1 MKKIL
6 LLMAAVLAV
15 GITAHATDGDVIEFG
30 DFICKVLSEKEK
42 TAVITGYNGQP
53 IGELVL
59 PSSVNKSTGWSYAV
73 TAIGSSA
80 FRNCTG
86 LTSITIPNSV
96 TSIGK
101 EAFQGCTGLT
111 SITIP
116 NSVTAIGTGA
126 FSNCSNLTEILVEEG
141 NTAYTSI
148 EGVLFSNEKTTLVAY
163 PAAKAPDYEIPNSVT
178 AIGDYAFSECV
189 GLTSV
194 TIPNSVTAIGDYA
207 FYCSGLTSITIPNS
221 VTAIGTAAFSNCSGL
236 TSVTIPNSVT
246 AIGNYAFYRC
256 IGLTSITIPNSV
268 TAIGRSAFANCTGLT
283 SITIPNSVTAISDH
297 AFSNCSG
304 LTSVT
309 IPNSVT
315 TISMSTFANCTGL
328 TSITIPN
335 SVTAISEYAFSNCTA
350 VNTIYCYAI
359 NPPISGS
366 SNSVFQAVDISKV
379 VLHVVKG
386 ADAAYQ
392 EADPWKDF
400 IILADLEA
408 QSGIKGIE
416 ADGSNA
422 PAEFFNLNGVRV
434 ANPENGLYIKRQGGK
449 TAKVLVK

>member
-80 FRNCTG
+80 FRN
-86 LTSITIPNSV
+86 
-96 TSIGK
+96 
-101 EAFQGCTGLT
+101 CTGLT

-283 SITIPNSVTAISDH
+283 SITIPNSVTAIS
-297 AFSNCSG
+297 
-304 LTSVT
+304 
-309 IPNSVT
+309 
-315 TISMSTFANCTGL
+315 
-328 TSITIPN
+328 
-335 SVTAISEYAFSNCTA
+335 EYAFSNCTA

>member
-96 TSIGK
+96 T
-101 EAFQGCTGLT
+101 
-111 SITIP
+111 
-116 NSVTAIGTGA
+116 AIGTAA
-126 FSNCSNLTEILVEEG
+126 FSNCSNLTKILVEEG

-178 AIGDYAFSECV
+178 AIGDYAFSDCV

-408 QSGIKGIE
+408 QSGIEGIE

>member
-116 NSVTAIGTGA
+116 NSVTAIGTAA
-126 FSNCSNLTEILVEEG
+126 FSNCSNLTKILVEEG

-178 AIGDYAFSECV
+178 AIGDYAFSDCV

-194 TIPNSVTAIGDYA
+194 TIPNSVTAIG
-207 FYCSGLTSITIPNS
+207 
-221 VTAIGTAAFSNCSGL
+221 
-236 TSVTIPNSVT
+236 
-246 AIGNYAFYRC
+246 
-256 IGLTSITIPNSV
+256 
-268 TAIGRSAFANCTGLT
+268 RSA
-283 SITIPNSVTAISDH
+283 
-297 AFSNCSG
+297 
-304 LTSVT
+304 
-309 IPNSVT
+309 
-315 TISMSTFANCTGL
+315 FANCTGL

-408 QSGIKGIE
+408 QSGIEGIE

>member
-30 DFICKVLSEKEK
+30 DFIYKVLSEKEK

-59 PSSVNKSTGWSYAV
+59 PSRFNKSTGWSYAV

-101 EAFQGCTGLT
+101 EAFQG
-111 SITIP
+111 
-116 NSVTAIGTGA
+116 
-126 FSNCSNLTEILVEEG
+126 
-141 NTAYTSI
+141 
-148 EGVLFSNEKTTLVAY
+148 
-163 PAAKAPDYEIPNSVT
+163 
-178 AIGDYAFSECV
+178 
-189 GLTSV
+189 
-194 TIPNSVTAIGDYA
+194 
-207 FYCSGLTSITIPNS
+207 
-221 VTAIGTAAFSNCSGL
+221 
-236 TSVTIPNSVT
+236 
-246 AIGNYAFYRC
+246 
-256 IGLTSITIPNSV
+256 
-268 TAIGRSAFANCTGLT
+268 
-283 SITIPNSVTAISDH
+283 
-297 AFSNCSG
+297 
-304 LTSVT
+304 
-309 IPNSVT
+309 
-315 TISMSTFANCTGL
+315 CTGL

-408 QSGIKGIE
+408 QSGIEGIE

>member
-283 SITIPNSVTAISDH
+283 SITIPNSVTAIS
-297 AFSNCSG
+297 
-304 LTSVT
+304 
-309 IPNSVT
+309 
-315 TISMSTFANCTGL
+315 
-328 TSITIPN
+328 
-335 SVTAISEYAFSNCTA
+335 EYAFSNCTA

>member
-96 TSIGK
+96 T
-101 EAFQGCTGLT
+101 
-111 SITIP
+111 
-116 NSVTAIGTGA
+116 AIGTAA
-126 FSNCSNLTEILVEEG
+126 FSNCSNLTKILVEEG

-178 AIGDYAFSECV
+178 AIG
-189 GLTSV
+189 
-194 TIPNSVTAIGDYA
+194 
-207 FYCSGLTSITIPNS
+207 
-221 VTAIGTAAFSNCSGL
+221 
-236 TSVTIPNSVT
+236 
-246 AIGNYAFYRC
+246 NYAFYRC

-268 TAIGRSAFANCTGLT
+268 TAIGRSA
-283 SITIPNSVTAISDH
+283 
-297 AFSNCSG
+297 
-304 LTSVT
+304 
-309 IPNSVT
+309 
-315 TISMSTFANCTGL
+315 FANCTGL

-408 QSGIKGIE
+408 QSGIEGIE

>member
-116 NSVTAIGTGA
+116 NSVTAIGTAA
-126 FSNCSNLTEILVEEG
+126 FSNCSNLTKILVEEG

-178 AIGDYAFSECV
+178 AIGDYAFSDCV

-194 TIPNSVTAIGDYA
+194 
-207 FYCSGLTSITIPNS
+207 
-221 VTAIGTAAFSNCSGL
+221 
-236 TSVTIPNSVT
+236 
-246 AIGNYAFYRC
+246 
-256 IGLTSITIPNSV
+256 TIPNSV

-408 QSGIKGIE
+408 QSGIEGIE

>member
-1 MKKIL
+1 MKKLL

-101 EAFQGCTGLT
+101 EAFQGCT
-111 SITIP
+111 
-116 NSVTAIGTGA
+116 
-126 FSNCSNLTEILVEEG
+126 
-141 NTAYTSI
+141 
-148 EGVLFSNEKTTLVAY
+148 
-163 PAAKAPDYEIPNSVT
+163 
-178 AIGDYAFSECV
+178 
-189 GLTSV
+189 
-194 TIPNSVTAIGDYA
+194 
-207 FYCSGLTSITIPNS
+207 GLTSITIPNS

>member
-116 NSVTAIGTGA
+116 NSVTAIGTAA
-126 FSNCSNLTEILVEEG
+126 FSNCSNLTKILVEEG

-178 AIGDYAFSECV
+178 AIGDY
-189 GLTSV
+189 
-194 TIPNSVTAIGDYA
+194 
-207 FYCSGLTSITIPNS
+207 
-221 VTAIGTAAFSNCSGL
+221 
-236 TSVTIPNSVT
+236 
-246 AIGNYAFYRC
+246 
-256 IGLTSITIPNSV
+256 
-268 TAIGRSAFANCTGLT
+268 
-283 SITIPNSVTAISDH
+283 

-408 QSGIKGIE
+408 QSGIEGIE

>member
-116 NSVTAIGTGA
+116 NSVTAIGTAA
-126 FSNCSNLTEILVEEG
+126 FSNCSNLTKILVEEG

-178 AIGDYAFSECV
+178 AIG
-189 GLTSV
+189 
-194 TIPNSVTAIGDYA
+194 
-207 FYCSGLTSITIPNS
+207 
-221 VTAIGTAAFSNCSGL
+221 
-236 TSVTIPNSVT
+236 
-246 AIGNYAFYRC
+246 
-256 IGLTSITIPNSV
+256 
-268 TAIGRSAFANCTGLT
+268 
-283 SITIPNSVTAISDH
+283 DH

-408 QSGIKGIE
+408 QSGIEGIE

>member
-163 PAAKAPDYEIPNSVT
+163 PAAKAPDYEIPNSVS

-268 TAIGRSAFANCTGLT
+268 TAIGRSA
-283 SITIPNSVTAISDH
+283 
-297 AFSNCSG
+297 
-304 LTSVT
+304 
-309 IPNSVT
+309 
-315 TISMSTFANCTGL
+315 FANCTGL

>member
-116 NSVTAIGTGA
+116 NSVTAIGTAA
-126 FSNCSNLTEILVEEG
+126 FSNCSNLTKILVEEG

-178 AIGDYAFSECV
+178 AIGDYAFSDCV
-189 GLTSV
+189 
-194 TIPNSVTAIGDYA
+194 
-207 FYCSGLTSITIPNS
+207 
-221 VTAIGTAAFSNCSGL
+221 GL

-408 QSGIKGIE
+408 QSGIEGIE

>member
-116 NSVTAIGTGA
+116 NSVTAIGTAA
-126 FSNCSNLTEILVEEG
+126 FSNCSNLTKILVEEG

-178 AIGDYAFSECV
+178 AIGDYAFSDCV

-283 SITIPNSVTAISDH
+283 SITIPNSVTAIS
-297 AFSNCSG
+297 
-304 LTSVT
+304 
-309 IPNSVT
+309 
-315 TISMSTFANCTGL
+315 
-328 TSITIPN
+328 
-335 SVTAISEYAFSNCTA
+335 EYAFSNCTA

-408 QSGIKGIE
+408 QSGIEGIE

>member
-116 NSVTAIGTGA
+116 NSVTAIGTAA
-126 FSNCSNLTEILVEEG
+126 FSNCSNLTKILVEEG

-178 AIGDYAFSECV
+178 AIGDYAFSDCV
-189 GLTSV
+189 
-194 TIPNSVTAIGDYA
+194 
-207 FYCSGLTSITIPNS
+207 
-221 VTAIGTAAFSNCSGL
+221 GL

-256 IGLTSITIPNSV
+256 I
-268 TAIGRSAFANCTGLT
+268 
-283 SITIPNSVTAISDH
+283 
-297 AFSNCSG
+297 
-304 LTSVT
+304 
-309 IPNSVT
+309 
-315 TISMSTFANCTGL
+315 GL

-408 QSGIKGIE
+408 QSGIEGIE

>member
-1 MKKIL
+1 
-6 LLMAAVLAV
+6 MAAVLAV

>member
-116 NSVTAIGTGA
+116 NSVTAIGTAA
-126 FSNCSNLTEILVEEG
+126 FSNCSNLTKILVEEG

-178 AIGDYAFSECV
+178 AIGDYAFSDCV

-194 TIPNSVTAIGDYA
+194 TIPNSVTTIGDYA

-283 SITIPNSVTAISDH
+283 SITIPNSVTAIS
-297 AFSNCSG
+297 
-304 LTSVT
+304 
-309 IPNSVT
+309 
-315 TISMSTFANCTGL
+315 
-328 TSITIPN
+328 
-335 SVTAISEYAFSNCTA
+335 EYAFSNCTA

-408 QSGIKGIE
+408 QSGIEGIE

>member
-221 VTAIGTAAFSNCSGL
+221 VTAIGTGAFSNCSGL

>member
-116 NSVTAIGTGA
+116 NSVTAIGTAA
-126 FSNCSNLTEILVEEG
+126 FSNCSNLTKILVEEG

-178 AIGDYAFSECV
+178 AIGDYAFSDCV
-189 GLTSV
+189 
-194 TIPNSVTAIGDYA
+194 
-207 FYCSGLTSITIPNS
+207 
-221 VTAIGTAAFSNCSGL
+221 GL

-268 TAIGRSAFANCTGLT
+268 TAIGRSA
-283 SITIPNSVTAISDH
+283 
-297 AFSNCSG
+297 
-304 LTSVT
+304 
-309 IPNSVT
+309 
-315 TISMSTFANCTGL
+315 FANCTGL

-408 QSGIKGIE
+408 QSGIEGIE

>member
-163 PAAKAPDYEIPNSVT
+163 PAAKAPDYEIPNSVS

>member
-268 TAIGRSAFANCTGLT
+268 TAIG
-283 SITIPNSVTAISDH
+283 
-297 AFSNCSG
+297 
-304 LTSVT
+304 
-309 IPNSVT
+309 
-315 TISMSTFANCTGL
+315 MSTFANCTGL

>member
-116 NSVTAIGTGA
+116 NSVTAIGTAA
-126 FSNCSNLTEILVEEG
+126 FSNCSNLTKILVEEG

-178 AIGDYAFSECV
+178 AIGDYAFSDCV

-221 VTAIGTAAFSNCSGL
+221 VTAIGTAAFS
-236 TSVTIPNSVT
+236 
-246 AIGNYAFYRC
+246 
-256 IGLTSITIPNSV
+256 
-268 TAIGRSAFANCTGLT
+268 NCTGLT

-408 QSGIKGIE
+408 QSGIEGIE

>member
-96 TSIGK
+96 T
-101 EAFQGCTGLT
+101 
-111 SITIP
+111 
-116 NSVTAIGTGA
+116 AIGTAA
-126 FSNCSNLTEILVEEG
+126 FSNCSNLTKILVEEG

-163 PAAKAPDYEIPNSVT
+163 PAAKAPDYE
-178 AIGDYAFSECV
+178 
-189 GLTSV
+189 
-194 TIPNSVTAIGDYA
+194 IPNSVTAIGDYA

-408 QSGIKGIE
+408 QSGIEGIE

>member
-96 TSIGK
+96 T
-101 EAFQGCTGLT
+101 
-111 SITIP
+111 
-116 NSVTAIGTGA
+116 AIGTAA
-126 FSNCSNLTEILVEEG
+126 FSNCSNLTKILVEEG

-178 AIGDYAFSECV
+178 AIGDYAFSDCV
-189 GLTSV
+189 
-194 TIPNSVTAIGDYA
+194 
-207 FYCSGLTSITIPNS
+207 
-221 VTAIGTAAFSNCSGL
+221 GL

-268 TAIGRSAFANCTGLT
+268 TAIGRSA
-283 SITIPNSVTAISDH
+283 
-297 AFSNCSG
+297 
-304 LTSVT
+304 
-309 IPNSVT
+309 
-315 TISMSTFANCTGL
+315 FANCTGL

-408 QSGIKGIE
+408 QSGIEGIE